1 MDNQNNNKNPKNNR
15 QGWGVILVTTLLVT
29 FIVLGLY
36 SLMQDNN
43 PEEISYD
50 KFLELVDDKKVEE
63 VTIDTSRIYITL
75 KDDTQ
80 KEGEKESSGG
90 STSQESDSGR
100 RERQKDPDYYTGVVN
115 DEGLTERLEEAGVT
129 FSAKIPDTL
138 SSMLFELFIT
148 LVLPILMLVVLFN
161 FLMRRVSKGG
171 GMMGIGKSNAKVYV
185 EKETGV
191 TFQDVAGQDEAKES
205 LQEVVDFLH
214 NPGKYTGIG
223 AKLPKGALLVGP
235 PGTGKTLLAKA
246 VAGEAKV
253 PFFSLSGSAF
263 VEMYVGVGASESVT
277 CSSRRSRWRPVLFS
291 SMRLMPSERPVIP

>member
-75 KDDTQ
+75 KEETKKEEAQ
-80 KEGEKESSGG
+80 KDSETGNLVNQLEESVKGKG
-90 STSQESDSGR
+90 N
-100 RERQKDPDYYTGVVN
+100 RQKDPDYYTGVVN
-115 DEGLTERLEEAGVT
+115 DEGLTERLEKAGVK

-148 LVLPILMLVVLFN
+148 LVIPILMLVVLFN

-185 EKETGV
+185 ETK
-191 TFQDVAGQDEAKES
+191 
-205 LQEVVDFLH
+205 
-214 NPGKYTGIG
+214 
-223 AKLPKGALLVGP
+223 
-235 PGTGKTLLAKA
+235 
-246 VAGEAKV
+246 
-253 PFFSLSGSAF
+253 
-263 VEMYVGVGASESVT
+263 
-277 CSSRRSRWRPVLFS
+277 PV
-291 SMRLMPSERPVIP
+291 

>member
-75 KDDTQ
+75 KEETKKEEAQ
-80 KEGEKESSGG
+80 K
-90 STSQESDSGR
+90 DSGTGNLVNQL
-100 RERQKDPDYYTGVVN
+100 EESVKGNGNRQKDPDYYTGVVN
-115 DEGLTERLEEAGVT
+115 DEGLTERLEKAGVK

-148 LVLPILMLVVLFN
+148 LVIPILMLVVLFN

-223 AKLPKGALLVGP
+223 AKLPKGALLDAACKSGCRR
-235 PGTGKTLLAKA
+235 GK
-246 VAGEAKV
+246 
-253 PFFSLSGSAF
+253 GSVF
-263 VEMYVGVGASESVT
+263 LPVRLGI
-277 CSSRRSRWRPVLFS
+277 RRDVCRSWRVQSP
-291 SMRLMPSERPVIP
+291 RLI